1 MISIL
6 SPMQPVASAD
16 APCMAQLLNNQVKA
30 GFPSPAEDLG
40 GERIDLK
47 DILMTHPQA
56 TYFMRAS
63 GFSMVELGISDQ
75 DILVVNRAKRPRHK
89 HIVVASV
96 DGEFTV
102 KQLYKK
108 LGRTK
113 LQAANPTYPD
123 IIPKDG
129 ETIQVWGVVTG
140 CIKLFPA

>member
-1 MISIL
+1 MTSISI
-6 SPMQPVASAD
+6 STQPVASSAF
-16 APCMAQLLNNQVKA
+16 PCLVELLNNQVKA

-40 GERIDLK
+40 GERIDLQ

-108 LGRTK
+108 LGKIK
-113 LQAANPTYPD
+113 LQAANPTFAD

-129 ETIQVWGVVTG
+129 ETLHIWGVVTG
-140 CIKLFPA
+140 CIKVFPA

>member
-1 MISIL
+1 MHSISI
-6 SPMQPVASAD
+6 STQPVASSAS
-16 APCMAQLLNNQVKA
+16 PCLVELLNNQVKA

-40 GERIDLK
+40 GERIDLQ

-102 KQLYKK
+102 KRLWKRGAN
-108 LGRTK
+108 LK

-123 IIPKDG
+123 ILPRDG
-129 ETIQVWGVVTG
+129 QTVEVWGVVTNA
-140 CIKLFPA
+140 IKAMQK

>member
-1 MISIL
+1 MYSL
-6 SPMQPVASAD
+6 LNPLQPVLTGDASCLAE
-16 APCMAQLLNNQVKA
+16 LLNNQVKA

-63 GFSMVELGISDQ
+63 GSSMDGLGISDQ

-108 LGRTK
+108 LGRIK

-123 IIPKDG
+123 ITPKDG
-129 ETIQVWGVVTG
+129 EIIHVWGVVTG
-140 CIKLFPA
+140 CIKIFPA